1 MSGGTFDYKQHHI
14 RDIYETIQNDID
26 RNGKLKKN
34 SKKKVGGPLNGMKS
48 TLKIYIIK
56 NMKMK

>member
-26 RNGKLKKN
+26 RNGKLKTKY
-34 SKKKVGGPLNGMKS
+34 KLTKVQS
-48 TLKIYIIK
+48 YERI
-56 NMKMK
+56 